1 MCKGIKGGIMII
13 FPLLVGLIGMV
24 VSAVNKNIYTL
35 IMCGAVSIIS
45 MMNILYAELIL
56 IREAIL

>member
-1 MCKGIKGGIMII
+1 MII

-24 VSAVNKNIYTL
+24 VSAVNKNIYKL
-35 IMCGAVSIIS
+35 IVCSAVSIIS

>member
-1 MCKGIKGGIMII
+1 MCKGIKGVIMII
-13 FPLLVGLIGMV
+13 FPLLVGLIGIV

-35 IMCGAVSIIS
+35 IVCSAVSIIS
-45 MMNILYAELIL
+45 MINILYAEIIL